1 VTVPLARPPTALPR
15 GTVPGLSL
23 GSPGSVAH
31 LFPEVTPAPA
41 APGAGRG
48 RPGPSGGG
56 GVVHTALTADTGV
69 ISGGQ
74 GRLIVL
80 AVTVAAGL
88 AAAGAWLTMAGPGR
102 RAVSSLAGRLGRRP
116 R

>member
-1 VTVPLARPPTALPR
+1 M
-15 GTVPGLSL
+15 
-23 GSPGSVAH
+23 
-31 LFPEVTPAPA
+31 VTPAPA

-48 RPGPSGGG
+48 RPGPAGAGSAID
-56 GVVHTALTADTGV
+56 TALTADSGV

-80 AVTVAAGL
+80 ALTIAAGV

-102 RAVSSLAGRLGRRP
+102 RIVSSLAGRRGRRT